1 MAYPNDYLDFLI
13 HFHCDRDYFECHEV
27 LEEYWKE
34 TDPGNRES
42 VWVGLIQI
50 AVGFYHYR
58 RENRSGAVRI
68 LRKGTNIL
76 KQHPNSLKSLGIDF
90 DKLLPLLEETLKNIV
105 SGIDYQSID
114 LPLNEELT
122 QLCEQECRKIGKLDV
137 IPDSIIHR
145 HALRDRSD
153 VIKMRKEALV
163 NRQKQKD

>member
-1 MAYPNDYLDFLI
+1 MSYPTDYLDFLI

-68 LRKGTNIL
+68 LRKGTIIL
-76 KQHPNSLKSLGIDF
+76 KQHPDSLKNLGIDF
-90 DKLLPLLEETLKNIV
+90 DKLLPLLEETLTNID
-105 SGIDYQSID
+105 SEIDYQSID

-122 QLCEQECRKIGKLDV
+122 QLCKQECRKIGKLDV

-145 HALRDRSD
+145 HSLRDRSD
-153 VIKMRKEALV
+153 VIRMRKEALI